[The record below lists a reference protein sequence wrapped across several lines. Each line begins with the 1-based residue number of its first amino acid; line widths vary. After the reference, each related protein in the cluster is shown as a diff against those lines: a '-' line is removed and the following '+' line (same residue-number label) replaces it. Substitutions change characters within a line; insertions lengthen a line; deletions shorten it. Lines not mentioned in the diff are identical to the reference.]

1 MELVNNVFLVIG
13 GIVGIFSFIM
23 FYSVLGYL
31 LFMKARDGVLFIVDW
46 ISKNVKVGS
55 MIDAIISK

>member
-23 FYSVLGYL
+23 FYSVLAYI
-31 LFMKARDGVLFIVDW
+31 LFMKARDGVLYIVDW
-46 ISKNVKVGS
+46 ISNNVEIGS
-55 MIDAIISK
+55 MFDAINK

>member
-1 MELVNNVFLVIG
+1 MELVNNIFLVIG
-13 GIVGIFSFIM
+13 GIVGIFSIIM

-31 LFMKARDGVLFIVDW
+31 LFMKARDGVLYIVDW

-55 MIDAIISK
+55 MIDAISK

>member
-1 MELVNNVFLVIG
+1 MEIVNNIFLVIG
-13 GIVGIFSFIM
+13 GIVGIFSIIM

-46 ISKNVKVGS
+46 VSNNVELGS
-55 MIDAIISK
+55 MFDAINK